1 MTTTELPSTRNP
13 LAETSGPTAAG
24 RGSVDREPVAR
35 DGVRNDR
42 RVGRLVS
49 TSLRRVVDPGRSAD
63 LSGRLGDGQLVPD
76 ELLSVSGLGLALT
89 AEERRTLAREEVAS
103 ALTAGI
109 RFEAVLTAG
118 FGIELA
124 TRLDVTDPR
133 ADYALIEVG
142 EESRH
147 SRLFADLV
155 RQIGP
160 TARNALDR
168 WSLRLLDRIGTAVII
183 QLPAT
188 FHALVLGGEEIPDL
202 LQRLISEHPDTDPH
216 LAAVNRYH
224 RAEEARHLAFARL
237 RLQEIWPTASPV
249 DRWALRHVAP
259 QVVAGMWDLLVQPG
273 VYETVGLP
281 AWATWRA
288 VRRSPERISLRHRAC
303 RPVLAA
309 LIDAEVL
316 VPGRLPRAWRQLCGV
331 DRWGGPVGATDPVPG

>member
-1 MTTTELPSTRNP
+1 MTATEP
-13 LAETSGPTAAG
+13 LIDSRHGRPTDHGPAG
-24 RGSVDREPVAR
+24 R
-35 DGVRNDR
+35 NDL

-49 TSLRRVVDPGRSAD
+49 ASLRRAVDPESSVD
-63 LSGRLGDGQLVPD
+63 LSGRLGHGQLVPD
-76 ELLSVSGLGLALT
+76 ELLSVAGLDLSLT
-89 AEERRTLAREEVAS
+89 DEQRRTLAREEVAS

-124 TRLDVTDPR
+124 NRLDVTDPR

-168 WSLRLLDRIGTAVII
+168 WSLRLLDRVGTAVVI

-237 RLQEIWPTASPV
+237 RLQELWPAASPL
-249 DRWALRHVAP
+249 DRWVLRHLAP
-259 QVVAGMWDLLVQPG
+259 QVIAGMWDLLVQPG

-281 AWATWRA
+281 GWSIWRA
-288 VRRSPERISLRHRAC
+288 VRRSPERIALRHRAC

-316 VPGRLPRAWRQLCGV
+316 APGRLPGPWRRLCGV
-331 DRWGGPVGATDPVPG
+331 DRQGAPVGASDPPRG

>member
-1 MTTTELPSTRNP
+1 VTTTELPSTRNP

-89 AEERRTLAREEVAS
+89 AEERRMLARE
-103 ALTAGI
+103 
-109 RFEAVLTAG
+109 
-118 FGIELA
+118 
-124 TRLDVTDPR
+124 
-133 ADYALIEVG
+133 EVG

-237 RLQEIWPTASPV
+237 RLQEIWPTACPV

>member
-1 MTTTELPSTRNP
+1 VTTTELPSTRNP

-249 DRWALRHVAP
+249 DRRRHVGPARPARRVRDRRPARLGDMAGRAPLAGAHLPAPPGLSSGPGGADRRRGPRSGAAAAGLAAALRR
-259 QVVAGMWDLLVQPG
+259 G
-273 VYETVGLP
+273 
-281 AWATWRA
+281 
-288 VRRSPERISLRHRAC
+288 
-303 RPVLAA
+303 PV
-309 LIDAEVL
+309 
-316 VPGRLPRAWRQLCGV
+316 
-331 DRWGGPVGATDPVPG
+331 GGPVGATDPVPG